1 MNSAD
6 SRSAYTEGLRRLEGS
21 VRTFD
26 ERVRLFQSTLAAVR
40 DRTYVTPPSV
50 LVAPRA
56 ANVPA
61 LTDRE
66 LRILRMMADGADN
79 GEIAIALNFGL
90 GTIKMHVREIL
101 SKLGTSSRTVAAV
114 RAVRAGLI

>member
-1 MNSAD
+1 MNSAY
-6 SRSAYTEGLRRLEGS
+6 SPSAYTEGLRRLEGS

-40 DRTYVTPPSV
+40 GRPTASPAPA
-50 LVAPRA
+50 LAAPRVA
-56 ANVPA
+56 HVPA